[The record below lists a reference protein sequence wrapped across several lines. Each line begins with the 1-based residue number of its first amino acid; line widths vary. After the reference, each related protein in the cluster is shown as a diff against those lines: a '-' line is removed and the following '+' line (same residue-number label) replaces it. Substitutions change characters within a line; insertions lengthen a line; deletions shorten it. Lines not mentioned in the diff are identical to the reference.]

1 VLALPIVNLML
12 CDFPHNAYT
21 NNESDKSRTDITD
34 INTAENTKQTLGR
47 MTPQGIVL
55 FRVLVRLK
63 VFQLFGIAGISV
75 VATTLLSGVRP
86 HCVL

>member
-1 VLALPIVNLML
+1 
-12 CDFPHNAYT
+12 
-21 NNESDKSRTDITD
+21 
-34 INTAENTKQTLGR
+34 

>member
-1 VLALPIVNLML
+1 MLALPIVNLML
-12 CDFPHNAYT
+12 CDFHHNAYT
-21 NNESDKSRTDITD
+21 NNESDEGRTDVTD
-34 INTAENTKQTLGR
+34 INTTENTKQTLGR

-75 VATTLLSGVRP
+75 VATTLLSGVGP